1 MNTEKGFFIDIR
13 NSNDRNQFI
22 NDILNI
28 GYIKLKSNI
37 SSKEDVINSI
47 FPISINLEKLEV
59 DYIKNTT
66 CAAAAITNKSI
77 FITPEEALK
86 RIKKEIEKLN

>member
-1 MNTEKGFFIDIR
+1 MNTEKAFFVDIR
-13 NSNDRNQFI
+13 NYNDRKQFI

-37 SSKEDVINSI
+37 SSKEDIINSI

>member
-1 MNTEKGFFIDIR
+1 MNTEKGFFVDIR
-13 NSNDRNQFI
+13 NYSDRKQFI
-22 NDILNI
+22 NDILNNN
-28 GYIKLKSNI
+28 YIKLKSNI
-37 SSKEDVINSI
+37 SSKEDIINSI

>member
-37 SSKEDVINSI
+37 SSKEDIINSI